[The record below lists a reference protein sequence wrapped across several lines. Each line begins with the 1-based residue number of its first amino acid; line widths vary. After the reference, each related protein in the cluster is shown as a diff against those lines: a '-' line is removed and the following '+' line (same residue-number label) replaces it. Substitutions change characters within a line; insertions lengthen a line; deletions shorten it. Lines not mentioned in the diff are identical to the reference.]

1 MHLFTACRL
10 LYLLQQSSSSL
21 ELRTECSVVLGSLAM
36 GTENNIKSLVD
47 CQIIP
52 SLLQGWTAHK
62 KYCIKITT
70 FLSKFQGCTNIH
82 LCFVLAGLLCPDL
95 IFIEA
100 CLRCLR
106 TVFISPVTP
115 MQLLYTVGCPTCVV
129 SFILIR
135 SRLFLYITCL
145 INNSSLC
152 TSLSFEYETILNFGS
167 SKIMKNCG
175 YFRSKCTSLKKNQ
188 TNQNNLELLKK
199 MFLHPLHLHA
209 MQICEE
215 SFKQTHH
222 LLYLG
227 T

>member
-1 MHLFTACRL
+1 MHFFTACRL

-52 SLLQGWTAHK
+52 SLLQGWTAHT
-62 KYCIKITT
+62 KYCIKIIT
-70 FLSKFQGCTNIH
+70 FLSRFHGCKNIH

-115 MQLLYTVGCPTCVV
+115 MQLLYTVGCPRRVV
-129 SFILIR
+129 FCSH
-135 SRLFLYITCL
+135 
-145 INNSSLC
+145 
-152 TSLSFEYETILNFGS
+152 
-167 SKIMKNCG
+167 
-175 YFRSKCTSLKKNQ
+175 Q
-188 TNQNNLELLKK
+188 Q
-199 MFLHPLHLHA
+199 
-209 MQICEE
+209 QII
-215 SFKQTHH
+215 SIHYVSDKQQHFVCIFV
-222 LLYLG
+222 L
-227 T
+227 